1 MEEELKLLKQ
11 HLVYEYNMRKF
22 FLHTIIFCYLI
33 LVTSC
38 GISEDCFKGNGNQ
51 ITQTFPLE
59 NFTKIKVYD
68 GVGLVVKEGEDYE
81 VKVTTSE
88 HIIDNIE
95 ITIDGNM
102 LVVKDNSTCNISRD
116 YGQTIL
122 YVTVPDG
129 SILPIISELE
139 LHCKTEQKMESD
151 GVLHS
156 PIIRLFSIGDDGDG
170 AGTGDF
176 HLDID
181 SGQFVVE
188 SNNVSNFYI
197 NGNSNEVLLNFY
209 FGNGRFY
216 GKDFHVENVKVYH
229 RGSNDMFVY
238 PIQKIEGIINA
249 TGNVVL
255 ENVPPI
261 IDVEEVFRGRLI
273 Y

>member
-1 MEEELKLLKQ
+1 MK
-11 HLVYEYNMRKF
+11 KF
-22 FLHTIIFCYLI
+22 VLHIVSICCLI

-68 GVGLVVKEGEDYE
+68 GVGLVVKEGPIYE
-81 VKVTTSE
+81 VKIVTSDN
-88 HIIDNIE
+88 IIDDLDVKLNG
-95 ITIDGNM
+95 DM
-102 LVVKDNSTCNISRD
+102 LVVKDNSTCNIARD
-116 YGQTIL
+116 YGQTTV
-122 YVTVPDG
+122 YVTIPDG
-129 SILPIISELE
+129 TILPLIPELE
-139 LHCKTEQKMESD
+139 LHCKTEQKIQSD

-156 PIIRLFSIGDDGDG
+156 PIVRLFAIGDDGDG

-176 HLDID
+176 HINLDN
-181 SGQFVVE
+181 GQFVVE

-197 NGNSNEVLLNFY
+197 NGHCEEMLLNFY
-209 FGNGRFY
+209 FGNGRFF
-216 GKDFHVENVKVYH
+216 GEELHAEKIKLFH

-261 IDVEEVFRGRLI
+261 VDVEEVFRGRVI